1 MFNVA
6 ILGASGYT
14 GVELVRLISM
24 HPEFKIRSLSA
35 ETKSGLKFGEVYPSL
50 QYLNLPNLCY
60 VSDINYDE
68 GFDFDA

>member
-24 HPEFKIRSLSA
+24 HPEFEIHSLNCRSIPGQVTIHWNIVRLADS
-35 ETKSGLKFGEVYPSL
+35 EERESSTDLFV
-50 QYLNLPNLCY
+50 
-60 VSDINYDE
+60 
-68 GFDFDA
+68 